1 LAEIQE
7 EVRALVGG
15 KAELKERNAELMDKI
30 KYYEN
35 LILDFKGH
43 EMSSTKSQS

>member
-1 LAEIQE
+1 
-7 EVRALVGG
+7 
-15 KAELKERNAELMDKI
+15 M

-35 LILDFKGH
+35 LILDYKGH